1 MFEHACGIGLKGV
14 VSKVRDLWVSRPD
27 LLNPINLIPP
37 VQSHFQKY
45 FRSHLTQIKSISLAV
60 LSPKGRIA
68 IVTDAGW
75 DAVDAAASARDVMAG
90 QAGSACERSNGE
102 QTNGACADGKA
113 VWSWHPLLVSSWR
126 RHVGP
131 TGRGQAVNPL
141 MTVTR
146 RIRRRGEHGISRK
159 TIA

>member
-1 MFEHACGIGLKGV
+1 LKQF
-14 VSKVRDLWVSRPD
+14 
-27 LLNPINLIPP
+27 NLICP
-37 VQSHFQKY
+37 VQSYLQKY
-45 FRSHLTQIKSISLAV
+45 FHSQLTQITSISLAV

-90 QAGSACERSNGE
+90 QAGSACERSNGA

-113 VWSWHPLLVSSWR
+113 VWSWHPLLVSNLR
-126 RHVGP
+126 RRVGP
-131 TGRGQAVNPL
+131 TGTRQPLNPL